1 MTCDMPTY
9 QGIPDKEQTF
19 SVAFLEDTTL
29 VSMPVASLRLLSEA
43 DWLTQ
48 LEGLAPT
55 VVDFPLSDG
64 MAKTGVIF
72 NLTLKNGCLRQFE
85 YVLGRSG
92 NPYAYHP
99 ISFHAKLRQVVLPT
113 ATILYT
119 ANEVAST

>member
-48 LEGLAPT
+48 LEGLILQWLT
-55 VVDFPLSDG
+55 FLYL
-64 MAKTGVIF
+64 MAW
-72 NLTLKNGCLRQFE
+72 LRL
-85 YVLGRSG
+85 V
-92 NPYAYHP
+92 
-99 ISFHAKLRQVVLPT
+99 
-113 ATILYT
+113 
-119 ANEVAST
+119 